1 MKKLMTFAVVA
12 MMALTASAQTPTWVV
27 RAGLDVANVVGKD
40 IPDDA
45 GSRIGYYVGGEMQLP
60 VITENMYLSAGLGL
74 KTKGYKYDK
83 GGVKNDMNHGALEI
97 PVNIGYKI
105 PLAED
110 FKFAVHGGV
119 FADFDLYGKTT
130 YESGGVKTETKLGD
144 YQDYTKFAF
153 GFAVGG
159 GIWYKQFNLD
169 INWQRALNKQ
179 MKDTKAF
186 ESNVLITLGY
196 AF

>member
-1 MKKLMTFAVVA
+1 MKKIMTLAVVA
-12 MMALTASAQTPTWVV
+12 CMALAANAQTWVV
-27 RAGLDVANVVGKD
+27 RAGVDVANVTGKD
-40 IPDDA
+40 MPDDA

-60 VITENMYLSAGLGL
+60 VITDGMYVSAGLGL
-74 KTKGYKYDK
+74 KTKGYKMDS
-83 GGVKNDMNHGALEI
+83 GGTERNMNHGALEI

-119 FADFDLYGKTT
+119 FCDFDLWGKTT
-130 YESGGVKTETKLGD
+130 VETGGIKTETKLGD
-144 YQDYTKFAF
+144 YTDYTKFAF
-153 GFAVGG
+153 GFGVGG
-159 GIWYKQFNLD
+159 GIWFKQFNLD
-169 INWQRALNKQ
+169 VTWQRALNKQ

-186 ESNVLITLGY
+186 ESNVLVTLGY